1 MAKATDS
8 APTSE
13 ELDTPEIEVEEV
25 ASAEIQATPAP
36 VKGYDQNSGA
46 FNF

>member
-1 MAKATDS
+1 MAKDTAT
-8 APTSE
+8 TSTTE
-13 ELDTPEIEVEEV
+13 ELETPAAIDEV